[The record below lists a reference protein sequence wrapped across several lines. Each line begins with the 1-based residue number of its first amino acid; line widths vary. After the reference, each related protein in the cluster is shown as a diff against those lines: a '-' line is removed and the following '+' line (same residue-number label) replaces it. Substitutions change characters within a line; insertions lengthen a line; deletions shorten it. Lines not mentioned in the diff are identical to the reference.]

1 MYYYVVRGLDPG
13 RARAGKRL
21 QKWRQRWRG
30 GGDCG
35 PCLRQ
40 SPSTPLP
47 STPPPPPRRILRG
60 LGKECHSLSSPAASQ
75 TIKWKAAA
83 AGREEEGMDVG
94 RGGRGGQSS
103 VSEKTR
109 KPEIAPCSLARRP
122 RFFCMKVCGLGSARP
137 RPPFPHAANSWRKQN
152 QLHPSFLKN
161 RKAI

>member
-21 QKWRQRWRG
+21 QKWRHRRRG

-40 SPSTPLP
+40 SPSAPLP
-47 STPPPPPRRILRG
+47 SPPPRRILRG
-60 LGKECHSLSSPAASQ
+60 LGKECHSLSSPPASQ

-109 KPEIAPCSLARRP
+109 KPEIAPCSPARPPPSLLLYESMRP
-122 RFFCMKVCGLGSARP
+122 RLRSASSL
-137 RPPFPHAANSWRKQN
+137 PHAAHSWRKQN